1 MSENRDVF
9 GVVLASCLS
18 ALIFLSYSQ
27 TPQQATET
35 QLWVQDKEGHRID
48 LYKESYALL
57 IGIDDYTAG
66 WPDLSG
72 VAKDIQDVRKALEKN
87 GFQVE
92 ISRNPDRAKLIATV
106 EGFISKYGHEPENR
120 LLFYFAG
127 HGHTEKLAT
136 GVEMGYIVPADA
148 PNPNVDEQGFK
159 DKAIDMQQFENF
171 AQRIECKHV
180 LFMFDSCFSGSIF
193 ALSRGGVPEV
203 ISYKTAMPV
212 RQFMTSGSADEL
224 VPDKSI
230 FKSEFISGIEGAAD
244 TDKDGYVTGTEL
256 GEYLLKQV
264 VSYSRGSQHPQ
275 YGKIRNPFLDK
286 GDFVFVVNVYMVEQ
300 TAPPPKK
307 IDAILPSPEM
317 ELEFWRT
324 VKESNSAEAYEAY
337 LKKFPNGLFSE
348 LAQQRIKDI
357 KDLGQAKS
365 QEERIQKKP
374 AEVEATK
381 IPATKELA
389 AGESQQ
395 VQIIIKANRP
405 ALAYIDGDPVGEI
418 PPVYK
423 GFITVGTHTIEF
435 ESSSLGK
442 KISIP
447 LEVGPNKDI
456 ELLVS
461 MDSGTH
467 KINLSNTK

>member
-1 MSENRDVF
+1 MKENRAVF
-9 GVVLASCLS
+9 GGLFLLYLFVFALS
-18 ALIFLSYSQ
+18 GFGQAREQ
-27 TPQQATET
+27 TGET
-35 QLWVQDKEGHRID
+35 QLWVQDKEGKRID

-72 VAKDIQDVRKALEKN
+72 VAKDIEDVKKALEKS
-87 GFQVE
+87 GFQ
-92 ISRNPDRAKLIATV
+92 ITMSRNPDRAKLIGTV
-106 EGFISKYGHEPENR
+106 ESFISKYGHEPENR

-127 HGHTEKLAT
+127 HGHTVKLAT

-148 PNPNVDEQGFK
+148 PNPNSNEQGFK
-159 DKAIDMQQFENF
+159 DTAIDMQQFENF

-193 ALSRGGVPEV
+193 ALSRSGVPEV

-230 FKSEFISGIEGAAD
+230 FKSEFIAGIEGAAD

-286 GDFVFVVNVYMVEQ
+286 GDFVFIINIVINKP
-300 TAPPPKK
+300 APSVPQKTEGL
-307 IDAILPSPEM
+307 LPSPEM

-324 VKESNSAEAYEAY
+324 VKESRTIQGYESY

-348 LAQQRIKDI
+348 LAQQKIKEIQEFGKATEGEQRI
-357 KDLGQAKS
+357 
-365 QEERIQKKP
+365 EKKP
-374 AEVEATK
+374 AQAEVVEK
-381 IPATKELA
+381 VEKKQPVKD
-389 AGESQQ
+389 ESQQ
-395 VQIIIKANRP
+395 VQITIKANRP
-405 ALAYIDGDPVGEI
+405 ALVYIDGEPAGEI
-418 PPVYK
+418 PPVQTR
-423 GFITVGTHTIEF
+423 FVTVGPHTIEF
-435 ESSSLGK
+435 ESSGLGK
-442 KISIP
+442 RISIP
-447 LEVGPNKDI
+447 LEVAPNKNI
-456 ELLVS
+456 ELRVFI
-461 MDSGTH
+461 DSGTH
-467 KINLSNTK
+467 KIILSDIK